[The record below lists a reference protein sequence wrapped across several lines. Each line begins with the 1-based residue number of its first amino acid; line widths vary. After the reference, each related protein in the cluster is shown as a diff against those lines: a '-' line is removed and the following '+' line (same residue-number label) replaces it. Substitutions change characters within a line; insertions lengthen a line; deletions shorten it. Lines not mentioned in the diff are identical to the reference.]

1 VQVAALLAFGS
12 DLGRRCAVEVG
23 DMYARVT
30 EWDGVTAAEI
40 DRDLSYARDE
50 IVPKVEEIPGMC
62 GMLVLVD
69 RMNGRSTSITLY
81 VDEQALENSRDAA
94 TTLRQLVEQRM
105 DLRHPPTVTELEVG
119 IATLNASSMGLPG
132 QV

>member
-1 VQVAALLAFGS
+1 
-12 DLGRRCAVEVG
+12 
-23 DMYARVT
+23 MYARVT